1 MRGPF
6 FIVVNGFVGA
16 LRYNGYMSRIPD
28 EDIQRVRDATDI
40 VELISQSVVL
50 KQKGGVFWG
59 CCPFHGEKT
68 PSFKVDPSFGTYYCF
83 GCHKHGNAFD
93 YLMETDSLTFR
104 EAVISLAER
113 AHVEIHL
120 DENNNK
126 SQGSSQRLRELCEE
140 TASFYQAF
148 LTGSPSTEASQA
160 RAYMSKRNL
169 NIEVAKRWRLGFAPG
184 HKLLVEHLK
193 SKSFNQ
199 DEMVKANVALVGSR
213 GLSDRFFNRIMFPIA
228 DVNGRIIAFGGRVI
242 GKGEPK
248 YLNSSDTP
256 LFHKSRNLFGL
267 DKAKET
273 IVKSKT
279 AIVVE
284 GYTDVIALHESG
296 FTNAVATLGTALTA
310 QHIKLLSRF
319 AQRIIYIF
327 DGDEAGMRAASRAV
341 EFIDDTIA
349 IETNSNP
356 MVLDVVVLPDGR
368 DPAEVTGQDN
378 GKELFAQCLK
388 KAVPLIQFSI
398 DRKLA
403 QWDLS
408 RSEERQRAINDA
420 TSILVPL
427 KGTVMAS
434 DYAQYIVDK
443 LWAHGVRVD
452 VSAVMSALENNKAY
466 RSPYRGGEDTIESE
480 AASEKRENM
489 FTPAAQATADERL
502 AQEALVYMIRDK
514 DARAYFAENVR
525 KDEFCFEIYQTL
537 FEQITGNYNTHDA
550 PVLLSMLAKE
560 YPGLDAIITSHVD
573 IGTDREIIAEA
584 TKEIAQRLKE
594 RALERTVAVLTD
606 KMKDASLNAEQRQE
620 LVINITAAQKDL
632 LNIRAQRH

>member
-1 MRGPF
+1 
-6 FIVVNGFVGA
+6 
-16 LRYNGYMSRIPD
+16 MSRIPD

-68 PSFKVDPSFGTYYCF
+68 PSFKVDPSFGTWYCF

-93 YLMETDSLTFR
+93 YLMETDSLSFR
-104 EAVISLAER
+104 EAVLSLAER
-113 AHVEIHL
+113 AHIEIHV
-120 DENNNK
+120 DESNNA
-126 SQGSSQRLRELCEE
+126 SQGSTQRLRELCEE
-140 TASFYQAF
+140 TATFYQSF
-148 LTGSPSTEASQA
+148 LTSSPSDEAGQA

-193 SKSFNQ
+193 SKGFNQ
-199 DEMVKANVALVGSR
+199 DEMIKANVALSGSR

-267 DKAKET
+267 DKAKES
-273 IVKSKT
+273 IIKSKT

-284 GYTDVIALHESG
+284 GYTDVIALHEAG
-296 FTNAVATLGTALTA
+296 FKNAVATLGTALTA

-341 EFIDDTIA
+341 EFIDKTIT

-356 MVLDVVVLPDGR
+356 MILDVVVLPDGK
-368 DPAEVTGQDN
+368 DPAEVTGQEG
-378 GKELFAQCLK
+378 GKELFATCLEN
-388 KAVPLIQFSI
+388 AVPLIQFSI
-398 DRKLA
+398 DRKLE

-443 LWAHGVRVD
+443 LWAHGVRID
-452 VSAVMSALENNKAY
+452 VSAVMSALENNKVY
-466 RSPYRGGEDTIESE
+466 RAPYKGEE
-480 AASEKRENM
+480 AQHDADDVVIKTENV
-489 FTPAAQATADERL
+489 FTPTAQATADERL
-502 AQEALVYMIRDK
+502 AQEALVYMIRSK
-514 DARAYFAENVR
+514 EARAYFAENV
-525 KDEFCFEIYQTL
+525 KEEEFCFGVYQKLFAEIIGEFKTY
-537 FEQITGNYNTHDA
+537 DA
-550 PVLLSMLAKE
+550 PVLLSALSEK
-560 YPGLDAIITSHVD
+560 YPGLDAIVTSHVD
-573 IGTDREIIAEA
+573 IGTDKEQVGAA
-584 TKEIAQRLKE
+584 TKEIGLRLRE
-594 RALERTVAVLTD
+594 RSLERTVALLTE
-606 KMKDASLNAEQRQE
+606 KMKSPSLNADQRQKIV
-620 LVINITAAQKDL
+620 LDVTAAQKDL
-632 LNIRAQRH
+632 LAIRALRH

>member
-1 MRGPF
+1 M
-6 FIVVNGFVGA
+6 VAEALFVEA
-16 LRYNGYMSRIPD
+16 LRYNGDMSRIPD

-68 PSFKVDPSFGTYYCF
+68 PSFKVDPSFGTFYCF

-93 YLMETDSLTFR
+93 YLMETDSLSFR
-104 EAVISLAER
+104 EAVVSLAER
-113 AHVEIHL
+113 AHIEIHINE
-120 DENNNK
+120 DNNK
-126 SQGSSQRLRELCEE
+126 SHDSIQRLRELCEE
-140 TASFYQAF
+140 TAQFCQSF
-148 LTGSPSTEASQA
+148 LTGSPSAEAGKA
-160 RAYMSKRNL
+160 RTYMSKRNL
-169 NIEVAKRWRLGFAPG
+169 NIEIAKRWRLGFAPG

-193 SKSFNQ
+193 SKGFNQ
-199 DEMVKANVALVGSR
+199 DEMVKANVAILGSR

-228 DVNGRIIAFGGRVI
+228 DMNGRIIAFGGRVI
-242 GKGEPK
+242 DKGEPK

-284 GYTDVIALHESG
+284 GYTDVIALHEAG
-296 FTNAVATLGTALTA
+296 FSNAVATLGTALTA

-341 EFIDDTIA
+341 EFIDKTIT

-356 MVLDVVVLPDGR
+356 MVLDVVVLPDGK
-368 DPAEVTGQDN
+368 DPAEVTDQEG
-378 GKELFAQCLK
+378 GREFFAQCLE

-398 DRKLA
+398 DRKLE

-443 LWAHGVRVD
+443 LWAHGVRID
-452 VSAVMSALENNKAY
+452 VSSVMAALENNKVY
-466 RSPYRGGEDTIESE
+466 RSPYRGDDV
-480 AASEKRENM
+480 AAEIDSKSGRPINL
-489 FTPAAQATADERL
+489 FTPASQATADERL
-502 AQEALVYMIRDK
+502 AQEALVYMIRNK
-514 DARAYFAENVR
+514 EARAFFAENVH

-537 FEQITGNYNTHDA
+537 FEQITGAYKMHDA
-550 PVLLSMLAKE
+550 PVLLNMLSE
-560 YPGLDAIITSHVD
+560 TYPGLDAIVTSHVD
-573 IGTDREIIAEA
+573 IGNDNNAIAKASREV
-584 TKEIAQRLKE
+584 AQRLRE
-594 RALERTVAVLTD
+594 RALERTVAMLTEKIKDTSLSADERQQLVL
-606 KMKDASLNAEQRQE
+606 
-620 LVINITAAQKDL
+620 NITAAQKDL
-632 LNIRAQRH
+632 INIRAQRH